1 MLLNIL
7 YNVRIDRYTNSFLP
21 TMPRPS
27 VATPAQVRETISSLL
42 REAGITGAAS
52 APSFRRAVSV
62 RKVRER
68 LGGGNPATIGHE
80 INALEK
86 DIVGTDSQ
94 NLSIPEVPADIAA
107 LMGQLWQA
115 AVGIQLT
122 EVLQLKLQAQGI
134 ADAAKSALVEEQLR
148 NQVLL
153 QELAELRATAVERY
167 TQLAQAKSQNMVL
180 TEQNTRLQ
188 NELQASGARASE
200 LLAAQAVLEDEKTA
214 AIATARERYDGL
226 SKQLLQE
233 TAQQRQTALAEVNRM
248 NSQSKFAEK
257 REATLVGR
265 IEQLEAD
272 LLDVRT
278 QRDKAA
284 GEVSALKYVN
294 VSLKTQVDE
303 FLKSRTQDTV
313 PVPAPPP
320 SPTKRRRAV
329 KGPTP

>member
-1 MLLNIL
+1 
-7 YNVRIDRYTNSFLP
+7 
-21 TMPRPS
+21 MPRPT
-27 VATPAQVRETISSLL
+27 VATPAQVREAITSLL
-42 REAGITGAAS
+42 REAGITSTAS

-68 LGGGNPATIGHE
+68 LGGGNPATIAHE

-86 DIVGTDSQ
+86 EIVGADTK
-94 NLSIPEVPADIAA
+94 NMSIPEVPADIAA

-122 EVLQLKLQAQGI
+122 EVLQLKSQAQGI

-153 QELAELRATAVERY
+153 QELAELRAAAAERD
-167 TQLAQAKSQNMVL
+167 TQLAQAKSQNTVL
-180 TEQNTRLQ
+180 AEQNARIQ
-188 NELQASGARASE
+188 NELQASGVRTSE
-200 LLAAQAVLEDEKTA
+200 LLAAQTVLEDEKTA
-214 AIATARERYDGL
+214 AIAAARERYDGL

-233 TAQQRQTALAEVNRM
+233 TAQQRQANQTEVSRM

-257 REATLVGR
+257 REATMLGR

-272 LLDVRT
+272 LLEVRT

-294 VSLKTQVDE
+294 TSLKTQVDE
-303 FLKSRTQDTV
+303 FLRSRAHDMLPAAAPGPAKRRGTV
-313 PVPAPPP
+313 KAPPG
-320 SPTKRRRAV
+320 S
-329 KGPTP
+329 